1 MPPSTKPL
9 LAALALLLRFV
20 PAAQAQQQQQKAS
33 SAGAERPN
41 IAVVIADDQSYPHA
55 GAYGDPV
62 ARTPAFDRVAREGVL
77 FERAFVAAP
86 SCTPS
91 RGALLTGQDIWRLE
105 EGANLWSALP
115 ETFSTYPALLEEVG
129 YFTGH
134 VGKGWGPGRVEASG
148 RAHNPAGPAFEDVDA
163 FFEARPEDRPFSLW
177 LGSYNP
183 HRPYDDERDDTDP
196 ERRAAMRDTVSV
208 PPFLPDQRPVRAD
221 LLDYF
226 DEIAALDNQLA
237 ALMARLENAGELEN
251 TLLVVTSD
259 NGMPFPRAKAT
270 LYDAGTRVPLAVRW
284 PARFGGSDAGEG
296 RVADE
301 AFVNL
306 TDLAPTV
313 LEAAGARVPEA
324 MTGHSLL
331 PFLEGDSIGE
341 EASDARDFVV
351 TALERHS
358 WSRPS
363 GRGYPAR
370 AIRTED
376 YLYIRNFRPER
387 RPAGH
392 PKPTYNWS
400 GSPTKWTGH
409 LAQGY
414 GDVDP
419 SPTKMILLALREGYP
434 RLFEKSFGERP
445 TEELYVLSEDPHQM
459 NNVAGQEQYAELQA
473 RLRTRLMTHLREQ
486 GDPRSLDTVR
496 ARFGS
501 YPYYGTKSPHAQQ
514 DASP

>member
-115 ETFSTYPALLEEVG
+115 ETFSTYPALLEKVG

-134 VGKGWGPGRVEASG
+134 VGKGWGPGSVEASG

-177 LGSYNP
+177 LGSHNP

-221 LLDYF
+221 LLDYL
-226 DEIAALDNQLA
+226 DEIAAFDNQLA

-251 TLLVVTSD
+251 TLLMVTSTS
-259 NGMPFPRAKAT
+259 A
-270 LYDAGTRVPLAVRW
+270 
-284 PARFGGSDAGEG
+284 
-296 RVADE
+296 
-301 AFVNL
+301 
-306 TDLAPTV
+306 
-313 LEAAGARVPEA
+313 
-324 MTGHSLL
+324 
-331 PFLEGDSIGE
+331 
-341 EASDARDFVV
+341 
-351 TALERHS
+351 
-358 WSRPS
+358 
-363 GRGYPAR
+363 
-370 AIRTED
+370 
-376 YLYIRNFRPER
+376 
-387 RPAGH
+387 
-392 PKPTYNWS
+392 
-400 GSPTKWTGH
+400 
-409 LAQGY
+409 
-414 GDVDP
+414 
-419 SPTKMILLALREGYP
+419 
-434 RLFEKSFGERP
+434 
-445 TEELYVLSEDPHQM
+445 
-459 NNVAGQEQYAELQA
+459 
-473 RLRTRLMTHLREQ
+473 
-486 GDPRSLDTVR
+486 
-496 ARFGS
+496 
-501 YPYYGTKSPHAQQ
+501 
-514 DASP
+514 